1 MVDAVE
7 DAPAG
12 SVEEEAPAGSA
23 AEEVPAGSEEVGSAE
38 EAGSAEVEGSP
49 EDVGFDGGCP
59 FIGYSAGK
67 ESLVP
72 EEVLGGKAL

>member
-1 MVDAVE
+1 MVDAEEV
-7 DAPAG
+7 DVSAG
-12 SVEEEAPAGSA
+12 DA
-23 AEEVPAGSEEVGSAE
+23 AEEVPAGSEEEAGSAEEDGSAE

-67 ESLVP
+67 ESSVP
-72 EEVLGGKAL
+72 AEVLGGKAL

>member
-1 MVDAVE
+1 MVDAEEEE
-7 DAPAG
+7 DA
-12 SVEEEAPAGSA
+12 SVGEAGSA
-23 AEEVPAGSEEVGSAE
+23 EEEVPAGSAE

-67 ESLVP
+67 ESP
-72 EEVLGGKAL
+72 APSPAEVLGGKAL

>member
-1 MVDAVE
+1 MVDAEEEE
-7 DAPAG
+7 DA
-12 SVEEEAPAGSA
+12 SVGEAGSA
-23 AEEVPAGSEEVGSAE
+23 EEEVPAGSAEEVGSDE

-67 ESLVP
+67 ESP
-72 EEVLGGKAL
+72 APSPAEVLGGKAL